1 MSIYNDFLMLIFII
15 KYKYYLKNITKNKRN
30 DNYELSYEGTTFEI

>member
-1 MSIYNDFLMLIFII
+1 MLIFII

>member
-1 MSIYNDFLMLIFII
+1 MLIFII
-15 KYKYYLKNITKNKRN
+15 KNKYYLENIIKNKRN